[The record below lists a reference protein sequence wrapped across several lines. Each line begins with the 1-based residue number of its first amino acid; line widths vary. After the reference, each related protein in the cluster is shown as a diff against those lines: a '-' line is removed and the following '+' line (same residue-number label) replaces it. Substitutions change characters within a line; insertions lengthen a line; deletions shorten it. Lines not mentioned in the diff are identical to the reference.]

1 MTLICPHHPFSLQL
15 NVVPKSPTTMTSWIL
30 SLSFFVLLYCGQGF
44 SITYEVSNYAVN
56 WFEAQQVLMSSKL
69 PCLSYSLSYLS
80 F

>member
-15 NVVPKSPTTMTSWIL
+15 NVVLKSPTMTSWIL
-30 SLSFFVLLYCGQGF
+30 SLSFFVLLYCDQGF

-69 PCLSYSLSYLS
+69 PCLSYSLSHLS